1 MPDPPSDWPENVYYR
16 FVLAEGV
23 SERVLAAFPELV
35 ARSGPADEV
44 TLYGRV
50 HGPPDLRELLARFDD
65 LGLTVIEIH
74 RTTT

>member
-1 MPDPPSDWPENVYYR
+1 M
-16 FVLAEGV
+16 